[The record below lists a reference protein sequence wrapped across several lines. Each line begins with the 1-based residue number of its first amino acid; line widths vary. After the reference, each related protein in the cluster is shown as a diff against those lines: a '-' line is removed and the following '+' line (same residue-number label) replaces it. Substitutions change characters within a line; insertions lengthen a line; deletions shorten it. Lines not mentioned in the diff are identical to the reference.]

1 MVSCVYDFNSQ
12 NRDLKYNKNHKL
24 SLSSP
29 CLGSFFRIPIL
40 LFEINNFIFT
50 SFFSFFMS
58 IGGQCGSYMPAL
70 LVIIPSHIC
79 RSRRHKDKS

>member
-1 MVSCVYDFNSQ
+1 MVSYVYNFNSQ
-12 NRDLKYNKNHKL
+12 NRDLKYNNKNHGKL

-40 LFEINNFIFT
+40 LFEINNNIF

-58 IGGQCGSYMPAL
+58 IAGQCGSYMAAL
-70 LVIIPSHIC
+70 LVTISVKHLKNVE
-79 RSRRHKDKS
+79 HKS